1 MSLLLHCN
9 ALGMLPSLFDPSM
22 ALQPSEEEEKHS
34 CVLPSYFLSLQDL
47 NSSYHGNRTLEF
59 LEPLIL
65 TDKKHFGA
73 DFIIV
78 HDR

>member
-1 MSLLLHCN
+1 
-9 ALGMLPSLFDPSM
+9 
-22 ALQPSEEEEKHS
+22 
-34 CVLPSYFLSLQDL
+34 VLPSYFLSLQDS